1 MSKAAP
7 RWTLVTLTYTA
18 RADGAACRKRPRK
31 VDLEL
36 TSLEVA
42 RWWSEDGYDTAK
54 EEDSG
59 ALGEDGESEESES
72 SEEDAEVSAPQ
83 RRRFSELGRAPRR
96 GLALPQNNNC

>member
-1 MSKAAP
+1 MRKFLVSKAAP

-54 EEDSG
+54 
-59 ALGEDGESEESES
+59 DGRGFWS
-72 SEEDAEVSAPQ
+72 VHLVRMGRV
-83 RRRFSELGRAPRR
+83 RRVRAVRR
-96 GLALPQNNNC
+96 MLR